1 MPQPGMPNMQQM
13 MKQVQKMQADM
24 AKAQE
29 ELKSETVRATVG
41 GGAVTVEVTG
51 ELVFRSITIA
61 AEAVDPDDPEMLSD
75 LVLAAVNQ
83 GLQAAQEL
91 AAKKLGAATGDLG
104 GLAGPGGLGGLG
116 LPGF

>member
-1 MPQPGMPNMQQM
+1 MPQPNMQQM

-29 ELKSETVRATVG
+29 ELKTEVVTATAG
-41 GGAVTVEVTG
+41 GGVVTVEVSG
-51 ELVFRSITIA
+51 ELVFKSLTIA
-61 AEAVDPDDPEMLSD
+61 PEAVDPDDVEMLSD

-83 GLQAAQEL
+83 GLQQAQDL
-91 AAKKLGAATGDLG
+91 AAKKLSAATG

-116 LPGF
+116 IPGF

>member
-1 MPQPGMPNMQQM
+1 MPQPNMQQM
-13 MKQVQKMQADM
+13 LKQVQKMQADM

-29 ELKSETVRATVG
+29 ELKSETVEATVG

-51 ELVFRSITIA
+51 ELVFKSITISP
-61 AEAVDPDDPEMLSD
+61 EAVDPDDVEMLSD

-91 AAKKLGAATGDLG
+91 AGEKLGAATGGLG
-104 GLAGPGGLGGLG
+104 GPGGLGGLG
-116 LPGF
+116 IPGF

>member
-1 MPQPGMPNMQQM
+1 MPQPNMQQM
-13 MKQVQKMQADM
+13 FQQVQKMQADL

-29 ELKSETVRATVG
+29 ELKHETVQATAG

-51 ELVFRSITIA
+51 ELIFKSLKIA
-61 AEAVDPDDPEMLSD
+61 PEAIDPDDAEMLSD

-91 AAKKLGAATGDLG
+91 AAQKLGAATGGLG
-104 GLAGPGGLGGLG
+104 DLAGPGGLGGLG

>member
-1 MPQPGMPNMQQM
+1 MPQPNMQQM
-13 MKQVQKMQADM
+13 MKQVQKMQAEM
-24 AKAQE
+24 VKAQE
-29 ELKSETVRATVG
+29 ELKHESVEATVG

-51 ELVFRSITIA
+51 ELVFKSITIA
-61 AEAVDPDDPEMLSD
+61 PEAIDPDDPEMLSD

-83 GLQAAQEL
+83 GLQAAQDL
-91 AAKKLGAATGDLG
+91 AAQKLGAATG

>member
-1 MPQPGMPNMQQM
+1 MPQPNMNQM

-29 ELKSETVRATVG
+29 ELKSEIVEATVG
-41 GGAVTVEVTG
+41 GGAVTVQLTG
-51 ELVFRSITIA
+51 ELVFKSITIA
-61 AEAVDPDDPEMLSD
+61 PEAVDPEDVEMLGD

-83 GLQAAQEL
+83 GVEAAQAL
-91 AAKKLGAATGDLG
+91 AAERLGAATG

>member
-1 MPQPGMPNMQQM
+1 MPQPNMQQM
-13 MKQVQKMQADM
+13 LKQVQKMQADM

-29 ELKSETVRATVG
+29 ELKHETVQATVG
-41 GGAVTVEVTG
+41 GGAVSVEVTG
-51 ELVFRSITIA
+51 ELVFKSITISP
-61 AEAVDPDDPEMLSD
+61 EAVDPDDVEMLAD

-91 AAKKLGAATGDLG
+91 ASKRLGEATGDLG

>member
-1 MPQPGMPNMQQM
+1 MPQPNMQQM
-13 MKQVQKMQADM
+13 AKMMQKMQADM

-29 ELKSETVRATVG
+29 ELKTATVEATAG

-51 ELVFRSITIA
+51 ELVFKSLKIA
-61 AEAVDPDDPEMLSD
+61 PEAVDPEDPEMLSD

-83 GLQAAQEL
+83 GIQAAQEL
-91 AAKKLGAATGDLG
+91 QAQKMGAATGGLGDL
-104 GLAGPGGLGGLG
+104 AGGLGGLG

>member
-1 MPQPGMPNMQQM
+1 MPQPNMQQM

-29 ELKSETVRATVG
+29 ELKTEVVTATAG
-41 GGAVTVEVTG
+41 GGVVTVEVSG
-51 ELVFRSITIA
+51 ELVFKSLTIA
-61 AEAVDPDDPEMLSD
+61 PEAVDPDDVEMLSD

-83 GLQAAQEL
+83 GLQQAQDL
-91 AAKKLGAATGDLG
+91 AAKKLGAATG

-116 LPGF
+116 IPGF

>member
-1 MPQPGMPNMQQM
+1 MPQPNMQQM
-13 MKQVQKMQADM
+13 LKQVQKMQEDM

-29 ELKSETVRATVG
+29 ELKSEVVEAKSG

-51 ELVFRSITIA
+51 ELVVKSITIA
-61 AEAVDPDDPEMLSD
+61 PEAVDPDDVEMLAD

-83 GLQAAQEL
+83 GLQAAQDL
-91 AAKKLGAATGDLG
+91 AAKRLGAATGGLG

>member
-1 MPQPGMPNMQQM
+1 MPQPNMQQM

-29 ELKSETVRATVG
+29 ELKHETVEATVG

-51 ELVFRSITIA
+51 EMVFKSIKIA
-61 AEAVDPDDPEMLSD
+61 PEAVDPDDPEMLAD

-83 GLQAAQEL
+83 GLQAAQDL
-91 AAKKLGAATGDLG
+91 AAKKLGDATGGLA

>member
-1 MPQPGMPNMQQM
+1 MPQPNMQQM

-29 ELKSETVRATVG
+29 ELKNETVQATVG
-41 GGAVTVEVTG
+41 GGAVSVEVTG
-51 ELVFRSITIA
+51 ELVFKSITISP
-61 AEAVDPDDPEMLSD
+61 EAVDPDDVEMLTD

-91 AAKKLGAATGDLG
+91 AAERLGAATGGLG
-104 GLAGPGGLGGLG
+104 GLGGPGGLGGLG
-116 LPGF
+116 IPGF

>member
-1 MPQPGMPNMQQM
+1 MPQPNMNQM

-29 ELKSETVRATVG
+29 ELKTEIVEATVG
-41 GGAVTVEVTG
+41 GGAVTVQLTG
-51 ELVFRSITIA
+51 ELVFKSITIA
-61 AEAVDPDDPEMLSD
+61 PEAVDPEDVEMLGD

-83 GLQAAQEL
+83 GVEAAQAL
-91 AAKKLGAATGDLG
+91 AAERLGAATG
-104 GLAGPGGLGGLG
+104 GLAGPGGLGSLG

>member
-1 MPQPGMPNMQQM
+1 MQQM

-29 ELKSETVRATVG
+29 ELKSESVTASVG
-41 GGAVTVEVTG
+41 GGAVTVEVSG
-51 ELVFRSITIA
+51 ELVFKSITISP
-61 AEAVDPDDPEMLSD
+61 EAVDPDDVEMLSD

-83 GLQAAQEL
+83 GLQQAQDL
-91 AAKKLGAATGDLG
+91 AASKLGAVTG

-116 LPGF
+116 IPGF